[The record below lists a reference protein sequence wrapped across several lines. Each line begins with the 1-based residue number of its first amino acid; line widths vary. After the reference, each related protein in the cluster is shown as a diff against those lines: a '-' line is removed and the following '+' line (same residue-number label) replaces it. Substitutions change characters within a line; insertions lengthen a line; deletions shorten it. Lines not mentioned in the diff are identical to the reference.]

1 MKFVKTS
8 SENLQGMPV
17 MTILP
22 FCKLRE
28 IRKERIS
35 GAKIQRIVDMPVNFT
50 NFASRMEKA
59 SKRQPRCNLPF

>member
-1 MKFVKTS
+1 MEFVKPS

-22 FCKLRE
+22 FCELHE

-50 NFASRMEKA
+50 NFASQMEKA
-59 SKRQPRCNLPF
+59 LKRQPRCNLPF